1 MGRYLLFAL
10 RKTLSYI
17 KPFEVRLLSNMLYFF
32 YDVET
37 TGLPKKGATC
47 PKKSE
52 DWPHIVQIA
61 WSNYTS
67 AGKLLSGSNII
78 VKPDGYVISEEVA
91 KIHRVTHERAMA
103 EGRPVDEALGLV
115 VSDIMTAD
123 VLICHNTAFDINVL
137 GSELYRNGYKDAF
150 EMLKSKRTICTMKE
164 TIDFCALEPKR
175 RGAFKFPRLE
185 ELHMKLF
192 KVGLVDAHDALVDT
206 QYLAKCFF
214 ELVRLNEI
222 KVRLDPRDFWFTF
235 GKYKGLNLMEVFMDI
250 KGRQYVSWLM
260 KQKWFV
266 TKHYKMARACEMLV
280 KPTALGVGS
289 ASGTR

>member
-1 MGRYLLFAL
+1 MRYL
-10 RKTLSYI
+10 
-17 KPFEVRLLSNMLYFF
+17 F
-32 YDVET
+32 YDIET

-61 WSNYTS
+61 WTNYTS
-67 AGKLLSGSNII
+67 AGKRISFSNII
-78 VKPDGYVISEEVA
+78 VKPDGYEISEEVS
-91 KIHRVTHERAMA
+91 KIHKITQERAIA
-103 EGRPVDEALGLV
+103 EGQPVSEALDAIV
-115 VSDIMTAD
+115 CDIMTAD

-137 GSELYRNGYKDAF
+137 GSELYRNGYTDAF
-150 EMLKSKRTICTMKE
+150 EMLKSKKTICTMKE
-164 TIDFCALEPKR
+164 TIDFCAIEPKR
-175 RGAFKFPRLE
+175 CGSYKFPRLE

-192 KVGLVDAHDALVDT
+192 GEGMVDAHDALVDT

-214 ELVRLNEI
+214 ELTRLGEI
-222 KVRLDPRDFWFTF
+222 SVRLDPHDFWFTF
-235 GKYKGLNLMEVFMDI
+235 GKYNGFNLIDVFMDI
-250 KGRQYVSWLM
+250 KGRQYVYWVI

-289 ASGTR
+289 ASGSR